1 VSQIEF
7 DSETTRRLEAVYQTA
22 DMLRRRRFVR
32 EALAARSGERILDV
46 GCGPGFY
53 VAELLDEVGTQGS
66 VVGLDGSEDML
77 AAAARRCEGH
87 ANVAFHQADAT
98 SLPVKDSDFDA
109 AVCVQVLEYVPDT
122 AAALREMHRALR
134 PGGRVVVWDI
144 DWATASW
151 YSSDPDRMARAMRAW
166 DLHLTHPSLPQR
178 LVPRLREAGF
188 EGVTAKGHVFSTT
201 ELSGDTFGGALFP
214 MIERYIAG
222 TDEFGP
228 DEAAAWGDE
237 QRELGERGEFFFS
250 VTQFCVSG
258 RKPA

>member
-1 VSQIEF
+1 
-7 DSETTRRLEAVYQTA
+7 
-22 DMLRRRRFVR
+22 
-32 EALAARSGERILDV
+32 
-46 GCGPGFY
+46 
-53 VAELLDEVGTQGS
+53 VAELLDEVGPDGS
-66 VVGLDGSEDML
+66 VVGVDSSPAML
-77 AAAARRCEGH
+77 AVAQRRCEGH
-87 ANVAFHQADAT
+87 HNVELSEADVTA
-98 SLPVKDSDFDA
+98 LPVEDASVDA
-109 AVCVQVLEYVPDT
+109 AVCVQVLEYVPDAT
-122 AAALREMHRALR
+122 AALREMHRALR

-166 DLHLTHPSLPQR
+166 DLHLTHASLPQT

-214 MIERYIAG
+214 MIERFIAG
-222 TDEFGP
+222 TDDFGP
-228 DEAAAWGDE
+228 AEAAAWGDE

-250 VTQFCVSG
+250 VTQFCFSG